1 MRASL
6 EIGPKAPSPV
16 VTSVLIYIFYLRIT
30 LRVDS
35 KICITTES
43 VVSAKN
49 SVVVDVSCLSFF
61 FNCWPCFFGLGPLF
75 CFDSFFFLGP
85 HICKW
90 CTLLPAIEKNCVYV
104 RHVVCNKKWK
114 VTKKIWKLSVSAQ
127 NLALQKI
134 KATPKSNAKNNDW
147 QNGPNYRLDLS
158 TLQLRIQIYIN
169 NITII
174 TKLLSQQS

>member
-61 FNCWPCFFGLGPLF
+61 FNC
-75 CFDSFFFLGP
+75 
-85 HICKW
+85 
-90 CTLLPAIEKNCVYV
+90 
-104 RHVVCNKKWK
+104 
-114 VTKKIWKLSVSAQ
+114 
-127 NLALQKI
+127 
-134 KATPKSNAKNNDW
+134 
-147 QNGPNYRLDLS
+147 
-158 TLQLRIQIYIN
+158 
-169 NITII
+169 
-174 TKLLSQQS
+174 